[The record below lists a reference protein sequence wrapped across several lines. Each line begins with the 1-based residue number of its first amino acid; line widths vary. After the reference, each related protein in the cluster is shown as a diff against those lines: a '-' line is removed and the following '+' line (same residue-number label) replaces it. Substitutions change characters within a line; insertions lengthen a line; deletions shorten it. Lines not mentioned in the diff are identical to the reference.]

1 VEQRLQRCVKGSVS
15 KKGFSQGEIHKT
27 NSDLQSRDILALSHT
42 QEDLMPFSRRDFV
55 KTSVLGAVAAGVG
68 TRAQAEDSTTQE
80 HDQHSGSY
88 KRPIIV
94 CAHNGLNYLD
104 DAFAFL
110 KSDGD
115 TLDAAL
121 KVVKGPED
129 DPNDT
134 SVGLGGIPNEEGVV
148 ELDACCM
155 HGPTRRAGSVGAV
168 RNIKNVSLVSK
179 AVMDHTGHVML
190 VGEGAERFAVAVGF
204 PRENLLTDHSRKIW
218 LLWKEYHSNEDWW
231 GPGLASPHWQ
241 PPDTKPRNDDKP
253 HSQLWQ
259 ERYRRL
265 EEHAAELGIAPELR
279 HDAIHKILFPPTGT
293 IHCSALNEKGE
304 ISGCTTTSGLGFKL
318 PGRCGDSPIIGA
330 GCYTDQDIG
339 SAGATGSGEENIKV
353 AGAHT
358 IVENMRHGMSPQ
370 EAGMDALKRIVRNYN
385 NDMNKLRFVDMTY
398 YILRKDGAYAGVSLW
413 EGYEPGKP
421 HKIAVHDG
429 TRRSEKTVAMLKGFS
444 QDFPP
449 DPKVPDDL
457 KKEYLK

>member
-1 VEQRLQRCVKGSVS
+1 MV
-15 KKGFSQGEIHKT
+15 
-27 NSDLQSRDILALSHT
+27 
-42 QEDLMPFSRRDFV
+42 FSRRDFV
-55 KTSVLGAVAAGVG
+55 RTSVLGAVAAGIPSP
-68 TRAQAEDSTTQE
+68 AKAEAKENLS
-80 HDQHSGSY
+80 HDRDGASSGQSGSGQPASNGSY
-88 KRPIIV
+88 KRPIII
-94 CAHNGLNYLD
+94 CANNGFNYLE

-110 KSDGD
+110 KSGGD

-121 KVVKGPED
+121 RVVKGPED

-155 HGPTRRAGSVGAV
+155 HGPTRRAGSVGGV

-179 AVMDHTGHVML
+179 AVMEHTGHVML

-218 LLWKEYHSNEDWW
+218 LLWKEFNSNDDWW
-231 GPGLASPHWQ
+231 GPGLADPHWQ
-241 PPDTKPRNDDKP
+241 PPDTKPSGKP
-253 HSQLWQ
+253 QAELWKGRIEKLQ
-259 ERYRRL
+259 AR
-265 EEHAAELGIAPELR
+265 AAELGIAPELQAE
-279 HDAIHKILFPPTGT
+279 AIHKVLFPPTGT
-293 IHCSALNEKGE
+293 IHCSALNERGE
-304 ISGCTTTSGLGFKL
+304 ISGCTTTSGLAYKL
-318 PGRCGDSPIIGA
+318 PGRVGDSPIIGA
-330 GCYTDQDIG
+330 GCYTDQDVG

-385 NDMNKLRFVDMTY
+385 GDMNKLRFVDMTY

-413 EGYEPGKP
+413 EGYREGRP

-429 TRRSEKTVAMLKGFS
+429 ARRAEVTVSLYKGWS

-449 DPKVPDDL
+449 EPSIPEDL
-457 KKEYLK
+457 KKEYMK